1 MAWSKE
7 SRQSRG
13 YGAAWDR
20 VRKVV
25 LKRDFGLC
33 QPCRRRG
40 LVTIAKEVDHIIS
53 KARALALR
61 WSQARMDA
69 PGNLQAICKPCHE
82 AKTEEEQGKTKRE
95 KSVPGDDGWPVPA
108 PRRGRF

>member
-20 VRKVV
+20 ICKVV

-40 LVTIAKEVDHIIS
+40 LVTIAKEVDHIVS
-53 KARALALR
+53 KARAAVLR
-61 WSQARMDA
+61 WSQVHIDA
-69 PGNLQAICKPCHE
+69 ESNLQAICKRCHE
-82 AKTEEEQGKTKRE
+82 AKTAEEQGKTRRVK
-95 KSVPGDDGWPVPA
+95 KAPGPDGWPV
-108 PRRGRF
+108 

>member
-40 LVTIAKEVDHIIS
+40 LVTIAKEVDHIDS
-53 KARALALR
+53 KARAAVLR
-61 WSQARMDA
+61 WSQARIDA
-69 PGNLQAICKPCHE
+69 ESNLQAICKPCHD
-82 AKTEEEQGKTKRE
+82 AQTEEEQGKTKRV
-95 KSVPGDDGWPVPA
+95 KKAPGPDGWPV
-108 PRRGRF
+108 

>member
-20 VRKVV
+20 VRRLVM
-25 LKRDFGLC
+25 KRDFGLC

-40 LVTIAKEVDHIIS
+40 LITIATAVDHIIS
-53 KARALALR
+53 KAKAATLR
-61 WSQARMDA
+61 WSQARIDDPA
-69 PGNLQAICKPCHE
+69 NLQAICKPCHDV
-82 AKTEEEQGKTKRE
+82 KTEAEQGKVKRL
-95 KSVPGDDGWPVPA
+95 KTTPGPDGWPV
-108 PRRGRF
+108 